1 MPMPLSG
8 HLSLFRHAALSWIY
22 KETMPWKCA
31 FGAGIVA

>member
-1 MPMPLSG
+1 MLIHEPLRASRG
-8 HLSLFRHAALSWIY
+8 PLMDQY